1 MKQYDSSDLMDV
13 NSLVECDLQWA
24 SMCIVDLTN
33 ELIRLQEKSKTE
45 KYFCS
50 IHFDEIIE
58 KAKMFQYL
66 VENRKNYHNSE
77 TERLTVEMG
86 E

>member
-13 NSLVECDLQWA
+13 NSLAECDLQWA
-24 SMCIVDLTN
+24 SMCIVDLKN

-50 IHFDEIIE
+50 IHFDHVIE
-58 KAKMFQYL
+58 KAKMFEYL
-66 VENRKNYHNSE
+66 IDDRRNYHDLE
-77 TERLTVEMG
+77 KERLTEEMG